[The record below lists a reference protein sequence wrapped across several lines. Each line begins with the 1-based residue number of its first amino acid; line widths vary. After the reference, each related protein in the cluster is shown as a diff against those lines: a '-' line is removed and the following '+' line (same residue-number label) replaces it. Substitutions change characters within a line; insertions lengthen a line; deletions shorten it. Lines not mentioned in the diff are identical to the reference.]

1 MPGILED
8 IDKRTQMVG
17 QNRLELLLFRLHGK
31 QHFGINVFKVREVI
45 QCPSLAH
52 LPKSHPSVCGVSIV
66 RGKTLPVIDLSLAIG
81 GKPLTETS
89 SCFVIVT
96 EYNRSI
102 QGLLVKGVE
111 RIVNMGWESVRPPP
125 QSAGLDTYLTA
136 VTQVGDHM
144 IEILDV
150 EKVFSE
156 VIHCPVGVSRDV
168 ISSMGHYSA
177 QPHVLVVDDSS
188 VARGQIKRA
197 LDQINVSYTLAMDGR
212 QALDIL
218 ETWAENKDP
227 VLQRLNMV
235 ITDIEMP
242 EMDGYTLTTEIRKST
257 RLKGIYVLLHSSL
270 SGVFNDAMVKRV
282 GADQFIAKFSADEL
296 AVAVLD
302 RLRPGDLAA
311 VTSV

>member
-52 LPKSHPSVCGVSIV
+52 LPKSHPSVCGVSII

-96 EYNRSI
+96 EYNRSV

-125 QSAGLDTYLTA
+125 QSAGLDTYLNA

-168 ISSMGHYSA
+168 INSMGQYSA

-212 QALDIL
+212 QALDML
-218 ETWAENKDP
+218 ETWAANKDP
-227 VLQRLNMV
+227 VLQRLTMV

-242 EMDGYTLTTEIRKST
+242 EMDGYTLTTEIRKNT
-257 RLKGIYVLLHSSL
+257 QLKCIYVLLHSSL

-282 GADQFIAKFSADEL
+282 GADQFIAKFSADDL
-296 AVAVLD
+296 AVAVLN
-302 RLRPGDLAA
+302 RLRQGDLEA
-311 VTSV
+311 VASV

>member
-52 LPKSHPSVCGVSIV
+52 LPKSHPSVCGVSII

-96 EYNRSI
+96 EYNRSV

-125 QSAGLDTYLTA
+125 QSAGLDTYLNA

-168 ISSMGHYSA
+168 INSIGQYST

-212 QALDIL
+212 QALDML
-218 ETWAENKDP
+218 ETWAANKDP
-227 VLQRLNMV
+227 VLQRLTMV

-242 EMDGYTLTTEIRKST
+242 EMDGYTLTTEIRKNT
-257 RLKGIYVLLHSSL
+257 QLKCIYVLLHSSL

-282 GADQFIAKFSADEL
+282 GADQFIAKFSADDL
-296 AVAVLD
+296 AVAVLN
-302 RLRPGDLAA
+302 RLRQGDLEA
-311 VTSV
+311 VASV